1 MLAVALVLV
10 AACCWS
16 GAAVLALS
24 ARFEERWSRR
34 LGLLGGLLAALGAL
48 LVLAS
53 GTSSH
58 LEFPF
63 WRGPARLEVDALS
76 AAFLLPLQL
85 VAVLGMF
92 YGREY
97 WPLELPKNAGRSLR
111 FFYGII
117 VAAMTCLFVAQNGL
131 VFLLAWETMTI
142 TAFLLIGTDHEKPA
156 VRHAAWVYLVCTHT
170 GTVLLTAMV
179 ALLAYRSG
187 GLLWL
192 PLPVGSSSG
201 LDGWIL
207 LLALLGFGF
216 KAGLLPL
223 HFWLPSAHAS
233 APSHVS
239 AILSAVMLKAGIYGM
254 LRISS
259 LLPSIPRGFGSALLA
274 LGALSA
280 VYGVGSALAQRDYK
294 RLLAYSSIEN
304 LGIIAMGVG
313 LGLAGRASHDPWLVA
328 LGFGGAIFHV
338 WNHAI
343 FKSLLFFGAG
353 NILHATGTRDLE
365 ALGGLAARMP
375 RTALLMFPAVLAVSA
390 LPPFNAFLSEWF
402 LYRGI
407 FASLSRGYP
416 WSAALALVALAFT
429 GGLAA
434 VAFAKF
440 YGILFLGTPRSAAVE
455 HAHDPSPTMLMPMAI
470 LAGLSLGMGLAGL
483 LLLPSLDRIVAAI
496 APGNGALV
504 APGHGALLTSG
515 LRMDLRLLAG
525 AEALLLVCGFLAYQ
539 WWRRS
544 HLALEQAPLRP
555 PTWDCA
561 YAVALPRAEYTGSS
575 FAAAWAPLQ
584 PGLKARI
591 RRITALFPKPVA
603 FRSEFRDPVG
613 ELIVEPRVARLAQRL
628 LRFRGLQP
636 GYLSIYILYVLLAL
650 LGVFLWMLL
659 RGRLPG

>member
-1 MLAVALVLV
+1 MQMLAVALVLV
-10 AACCWS
+10 AACCWL
-16 GAAVLALS
+16 GAACLALS
-24 ARFEERWSRR
+24 ARVDERWSRW
-34 LGLLGGLLAALGAL
+34 LGSLGALLATLGAL
-48 LVLAS
+48 LVLVT
-53 GTSSH
+53 GTPSH

-85 VAVLGMF
+85 VAVLGLL

-97 WPLELPKNAGRSLR
+97 WPLDLPKGSGRTLR
-111 FFYGII
+111 GWYGCL
-117 VAAMTCLFVAQNGL
+117 VAAMTCLFVARHGL
-131 VFLLAWETMTI
+131 AFLLAWELMAMA
-142 TAFLLIGTDHEKPA
+142 AFLLIGTEHEKPE

-170 GTVLLTAMV
+170 GTALLTAMV
-179 ALLAYRSG
+179 ILLAYRSG

-192 PLPVGSSSG
+192 PLPAGTASA
-201 LDGWIL
+201 LDVWIL
-207 LLALLGFGF
+207 PLAILGFGF

-239 AILSAVMLKAGIYGM
+239 AILSAVMLKTGIYGI

-259 LLPSIPRGFGSALLA
+259 LMPAIPHGFGSALLA

-280 VYGVGSALAQRDYK
+280 VYGVGNALAQRDYK

-304 LGIIAMGVG
+304 LGIIAMGLG

-353 NILHATGTRDLE
+353 NILHATGTRDME

-375 RTALLMFPAVLAVSA
+375 RTALLLFPAVLAVSA

-455 HAHDPSPTMLMPMAI
+455 HAHDPSPTMLVPMAI
-470 LAGLSLGMGLAGL
+470 LAGLCLLTGLAGL
-483 LLLPSLDRIVAAI
+483 LLLPCLDRIVAV
-496 APGNGALV
+496 V
-504 APGHGALLTSG
+504 APGSAPLLATG
-515 LRMDLRLLAG
+515 LRVDLRILAG
-525 AEALLLVCGFLAYQ
+525 AEALLLVCGLLAYQ

-544 HLALEQAPLRP
+544 QPAPEPTLLPP
-555 PTWDCA
+555 PTWDCG
-561 YAVALPRAEYTGSS
+561 YAVTVPRAEYTGSS
-575 FAAAWAPLQ
+575 FSDAWAPLQ

-591 RRITALFPKPVA
+591 RRIAALFPKPVA

-613 ELIVEPRVARLAQRL
+613 ELIVEPRVASLAQRL

-650 LGVFLWMLL
+650 LGVFLWLLL
-659 RGRLPG
+659 RGRVVG

>member
-1 MLAVALVLV
+1 MQMLAVALVLV
-10 AACCWS
+10 AGCCWI
-16 GAAVLALS
+16 GASFLSLS
-24 ARFEERWSRR
+24 ARVDDRWSRR
-34 LGLLGGLLAALGAL
+34 LGSLGALLAALGAL
-48 LVLAS
+48 HVLVS
-53 GTSSH
+53 GANSH
-58 LEFPF
+58 LDFPF

-85 VAVLGMF
+85 VAVLGML
-92 YGREY
+92 YGKEY
-97 WPLELPKNAGRSLR
+97 WPLDLPKGVGRSLR
-111 FFYGII
+111 CQYGWL
-117 VAAMTCLFVAQNGL
+117 VAAMTCLFVARHGL
-131 VFLLAWETMTI
+131 VFLLAWEIMAI
-142 TAFLLIGTDHEKPA
+142 SAFLLIDTDHEKPE

-170 GTVLLTAMV
+170 GTALLTAMV
-179 ALLAYRSG
+179 ILLAYRSG

-192 PLPVGSSSG
+192 PLPAGTSSA
-201 LDGWIL
+201 LDVWIL
-207 LLALLGFGF
+207 LLAILGFGF
-216 KAGLLPL
+216 KAGLLPF

-239 AILSAVMLKAGIYGM
+239 AILSAVMLKTGIYGI

-259 LLPSIPRGFGSALLA
+259 LLPAIPHGFGSALLA

-280 VYGVGSALAQRDYK
+280 VYGVGNALAQRDYK

-353 NILHATGTRDLE
+353 TILHATGTRDME

-455 HAHDPSPTMLMPMAI
+455 HAHDPSPTMLVPMAI
-470 LAGLSLGMGLAGL
+470 LACLSLGMGLAGL
-483 LLLPSLDRIVAAI
+483 LLLPCLDRIVGVI
-496 APGNGALV
+496 APGNA
-504 APGHGALLTSG
+504 ALLASG
-515 LRMDLRLLAG
+515 LRVDLRILAG
-525 AEALLLVCGFLAYQ
+525 AEALLLVCGLLAFL

-544 HLALEQAPLRP
+544 QLTPEPSLVRP

-561 YAVALPRAEYTGSS
+561 YAVTVPRAEYTGSS
-575 FAAAWAPLQ
+575 FSAAWSPLQ

-591 RRITALFPKPVA
+591 RRIAKLFPKPVA

-613 ELIVEPRVARLAQRL
+613 ELIVEPRVARLALRL

-650 LGVFLWMLL
+650 LGVFLWMIL

>member
-1 MLAVALVLV
+1 VLV
-10 AACCWS
+10 S
-16 GAAVLALS
+16 GAN
-24 ARFEERWSRR
+24 
-34 LGLLGGLLAALGAL
+34 
-48 LVLAS
+48 
-53 GTSSH
+53 SH
-58 LEFPF
+58 LDFPF

-85 VAVLGMF
+85 VAVLGML
-92 YGREY
+92 YGKEY
-97 WPLELPKNAGRSLR
+97 WPLDLPKGTGRSLR
-111 FFYGII
+111 CFYGWL
-117 VAAMTCLFVAQNGL
+117 VAAMTCLFVARHGL
-131 VFLLAWETMTI
+131 VFLLAWEIMAI
-142 TAFLLIGTDHEKPA
+142 SAFLLIDTDHEKPE

-170 GTVLLTAMV
+170 GTALLTAMV
-179 ALLAYRSG
+179 ILLAYRSG

-192 PLPVGSSSG
+192 PLPAGTSSA
-201 LDGWIL
+201 LDVWIL
-207 LLALLGFGF
+207 LLAILGFGF
-216 KAGLLPL
+216 KAGLLPF

-239 AILSAVMLKAGIYGM
+239 AILSAVMLKTGIYGI

-259 LLPSIPRGFGSALLA
+259 LLPAIPHGFGSALLA

-280 VYGVGSALAQRDYK
+280 VYGVGNALAQRDYK

-353 NILHATGTRDLE
+353 TILHATGTRDME

-455 HAHDPSPTMLMPMAI
+455 HAHDPSPTMLVPMAI
-470 LAGLSLGMGLAGL
+470 LACLSLGMGLAGL
-483 LLLPSLDRIVAAI
+483 LLLPCLDRIVGVI
-496 APGNGALV
+496 APGNA
-504 APGHGALLTSG
+504 ALLAHG
-515 LRMDLRLLAG
+515 LRVDLRILVG
-525 AEALLLVCGFLAYQ
+525 AEALLLVCGLLAFL

-544 HLALEQAPLRP
+544 QLTPEPSLVRP

-561 YAVALPRAEYTGSS
+561 YAVTVPRAEYTGSS
-575 FAAAWAPLQ
+575 FSAAWSPLQ

-591 RRITALFPKPVA
+591 RRIAKLFPKPVA

-613 ELIVEPRVARLAQRL
+613 ELIVEPRVARLALRL

-650 LGVFLWMLL
+650 LGVFLWMIL